1 MNLTGTKTLLGVSEE
16 VGVTYLSADVY
27 WPTTRKWRN
36 SWVNC
41 GEKSP
46 DSGVQHLRRLTLLVQ
61 GSRSQ
66 VLVAHCPDLD
76 VALERQRLQ

>member
-1 MNLTGTKTLLGVSEE
+1 M
-16 VGVTYLSADVY
+16 
-27 WPTTRKWRN
+27 
-36 SWVNC
+36 NC

-61 GSRSQ
+61 GFRSQ

-76 VALERQRLQ
+76 VALERQRLHREAINKRGKYGTGISWPTTFVGQDVQHNGMQLTKSWV